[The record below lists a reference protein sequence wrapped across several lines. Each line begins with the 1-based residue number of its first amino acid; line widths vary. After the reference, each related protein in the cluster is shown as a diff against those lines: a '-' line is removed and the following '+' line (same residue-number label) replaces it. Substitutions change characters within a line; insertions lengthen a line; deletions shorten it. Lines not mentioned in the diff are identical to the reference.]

1 MAGRVH
7 FRSVYSRGLNVQ
19 GQLGIRNKFNNI
31 EDFTPIP
38 QLESMDISQLVSDN
52 SQNIAVVNQGY

>member
-31 EDFTPIP
+31 EDFSPIP

-52 SQNIAVVNQGY
+52 S